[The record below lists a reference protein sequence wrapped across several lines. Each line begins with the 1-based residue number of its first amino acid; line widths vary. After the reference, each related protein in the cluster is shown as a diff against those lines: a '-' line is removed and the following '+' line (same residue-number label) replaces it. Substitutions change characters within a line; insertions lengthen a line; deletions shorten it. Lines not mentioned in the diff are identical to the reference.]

1 MQQFTRAGLVFPV
14 RDSGS
19 VQDPAVVLLH
29 GFPQDGSAFDA
40 VVPQLQAAG
49 LRTLVPTQRGY
60 APTARPRRRSDY
72 QMTELAAD
80 VVALLDAA
88 GVDRAHLVGHDWGGL
103 QAWAL
108 GSWYADRIASLTV
121 LSTPHPAAMLRSFL
135 TSTQALRS
143 WYMGFFQ
150 VPRLPEAVLA
160 RTLAKAL
167 GASGLPRAFV
177 ERYTT
182 TMAEP
187 GALAGALNW
196 YRAIPRSAW
205 HPIGRV
211 AVPTTYVWGQRDAA
225 LGRAAAECTADY
237 VTGPYTFR
245 RVSAGHWLPEAHPE
259 RVAEAVL
266 ERVTG

>member
-1 MQQFTRAGLVFPV
+1 MQQFTRAGLIFPV

-40 VVPQLQAAG
+40 VVPRLHAAG
-49 LRTLVPTQRGY
+49 FRTLVPTQRGY
-60 APTARPRRRSDY
+60 AATARPRRRSDY
-72 QMTELAAD
+72 RMTELAAD

-108 GSWYADRIASLTV
+108 GSCHAERIASLTI

-150 VPRLPEAVLA
+150 LPRLPEAVLA
-160 RTLAKAL
+160 RTLPKAL
-167 GASGLPRAFV
+167 AASGLPRAFV
-177 ERYTT
+177 QRYTAS
-182 TMAEP
+182 MAEP
-187 GALAGALNW
+187 GALSGALNW
-196 YRAIPRSAW
+196 YRAIPLSAR
-205 HPIGRV
+205 HPIRRV
-211 AVPTTYVWGQRDAA
+211 AVPTTYVWGERDAA
-225 LGRAAAECTADY
+225 LGQAAAERTADY

-245 RVSAGHWLPEAHPE
+245 RLAAGHWLPEAHPDQ
-259 RVAEAVL
+259 VAEAVL